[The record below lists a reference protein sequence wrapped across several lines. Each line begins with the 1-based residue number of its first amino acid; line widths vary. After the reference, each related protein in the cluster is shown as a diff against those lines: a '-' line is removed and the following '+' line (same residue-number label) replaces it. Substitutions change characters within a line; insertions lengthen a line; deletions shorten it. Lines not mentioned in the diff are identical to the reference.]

1 MKQTFKVTYT
11 DGRVHE
17 CHAGARELIEFERKY
32 GASVQQ
38 FGKDAHLEWLYFVA
52 YLAMQKLHRQGGHDG
67 AIKASFD
74 AWLDIV
80 ESVEPLDAD
89 APLDET
95 AS

>member
-1 MKQTFKVTYT
+1 MQQSFRVTYI
-11 DGRVHE
+11 DGRSHE
-17 CHAGARELIEFERKY
+17 CSAGARELIEFERKY

-52 YLAMQKLHRQGGHDG
+52 YLAMQKLHRQGGHEG

-74 AWLDIV
+74 AWLDV
-80 ESVEPLDAD
+80 VDSVEPLEAD
-89 APLDET
+89 DPLDET